1 MFPISSSL
9 GPPLPPLTLS
19 LAQEMVTVAET
30 AHLSHRQALRARE
43 DPRPT
48 QHVFIR
54 PLLEPGVDSNRTG
67 TQLNGHQPRSALPCP
82 PRPTST
88 GSLLLAGR
96 PRPSHCERLPFVSLL
111 SPQSLA
117 PRGIFPFH
125 LGMNRTSQ
133 RDESSVGRF
142 TFQAS

>member
-19 LAQEMVTVAET
+19 LAQGMVTVAET
-30 AHLSHRQALRARE
+30 ARLSAPTGSAGKRGPSAHPACLHQASAGAWGRQQQ
-43 DPRPT
+43 D
-48 QHVFIR
+48 
-54 PLLEPGVDSNRTG
+54 
-67 TQLNGHQPRSALPCP
+67 GHQPRSALPCP

>member
-19 LAQEMVTVAET
+19 LAQGMKQ
-30 AHLSHRQALRARE
+30 LISQHRQALRARE

-111 SPQSLA
+111 SLQSLA

>member
-19 LAQEMVTVAET
+19 LAQGMVTVAET
-30 AHLSHRQALRARE
+30 AHLSAPTGSAGKRGPSAHPACLHQASAGAWGRQQQDGHPAERA
-43 DPRPT
+43 PAQKCTAVP
-48 QHVFIR
+48 
-54 PLLEPGVDSNRTG
+54 
-67 TQLNGHQPRSALPCP
+67 ALPHEYWLAPSC
-82 PRPTST
+82 
-88 GSLLLAGR
+88 GSSQA
-96 PRPSHCERLPFVSLL
+96 SHCERLPFVSLL